1 MLGKEYSINE
11 IIFGIIFIIFLFYFT
26 KSYNINLLQFMLI
39 ILVIISIIYISNKK
53 KEELVNLQEDTQL
66 YSTNSKSLLT
76 FIDNIKYFKLYNPP
90 LYKQFMTKIDNYIKL
105 QEFID
110 IHTKENYKLY
120 PKKILQENLQSQKK
134 DIIET
139 FTSFEHTLDDRITS
153 VYKLNDL
160 TKQLN
165 QILTKSKLII

>member
-1 MLGKEYSINE
+1 
-11 IIFGIIFIIFLFYFT
+11 
-26 KSYNINLLQFMLI
+26 LLQFLLI
-39 ILVIISIIYISNKK
+39 IFVIISIIYISNKK

-76 FIDNIKYFKLYNPP
+76 FLDNITFFQLYNPP
-90 LYKQFMTKIDNYIKL
+90 LYKEFMTKIDNYIKL
-105 QEFID
+105 EKFID

-120 PKKILQENLQSQKK
+120 PKKILQENLQFQKK
-134 DIIET
+134 DIMET

-160 TKQLN
+160 TKELN
-165 QILTKSKLII
+165 QILTKIN